1 MTGTSEPRGH
11 RPPPAPGAIGRW
23 LLLAVSTVV
32 LYLGFHHNAWHVA
45 HQPWFE
51 RHEQGAEGKV
61 VGRMVRSRAEGVLSG
76 GAQLCQVYLDRQ
88 RTGYSDEGTSNQYL
102 AYLHQLP
109 FTGTD
114 VYRSQSGGQGLLF
127 SVLDRLLPGSPR
139 FHLRL
144 FRALTALLTALAVA
158 ALVGWFHRELGPWVA
173 TSVLA
178 SGVLSQ
184 WLAVYGRNL
193 FWSTWAMLVPMLAV
207 IAVLRW
213 RGSGPRPTLWLALA
227 AGAGTLL
234 KCLINGFEYIT
245 PVLVALLVP
254 VAYHAV
260 AERAPPAA
268 TLRRV
273 AAVALGATVAVGL
286 ALGLLC
292 VQIGAVDGDLRDGTD
307 HITTVL
313 CKRTHADPATLPD
326 VYRESL
332 EAPLPDVLR
341 VYLLATYYDLDRL
354 RLQPPAEPDPIRI
367 RYSHLLVAFT
377 ALSLALLV
385 TRLWIADPRA
395 RRRRTALAAAT
406 TVALLGPAS
415 WFLVFQA
422 HAAAHGHLDNLV
434 WHLPYVFFGFAA
446 GALVLRDLAVGAWL
460 LARRLARRG

>member
-109 FTGTD
+109 YTGTD
-114 VYRSQSGGQGLLF
+114 VHRPQSGDQ
-127 SVLDRLLPGSPR
+127 
-139 FHLRL
+139 
-144 FRALTALLTALAVA
+144 
-158 ALVGWFHRELGPWVA
+158 
-173 TSVLA
+173 
-178 SGVLSQ
+178 
-184 WLAVYGRNL
+184 
-193 FWSTWAMLVPMLAV
+193 
-207 IAVLRW
+207 
-213 RGSGPRPTLWLALA
+213 
-227 AGAGTLL
+227 
-234 KCLINGFEYIT
+234 
-245 PVLVALLVP
+245 
-254 VAYHAV
+254 
-260 AERAPPAA
+260 
-268 TLRRV
+268 
-273 AAVALGATVAVGL
+273 
-286 ALGLLC
+286 GLLC
-292 VQIGAVDGDLRDGTD
+292 VQIGAVDGDLRDGTG

-313 CKRTHADPATLPD
+313 RKRTHADPATLPD

-354 RLQPPAEPDPIRI
+354 RLQPPAEPDPLRI

-377 ALSLALLV
+377 ALSLALLT
-385 TRLWIADPRA
+385 TRLWIADPGA

-415 WFLVFQA
+415 WFLIFQA